1 MRLGGYTRRPMNLLF
16 RTVLAAALLPAIALA
31 DPAFTFNKPEDVKAV
46 VWNAQA
52 KAGLLL
58 SGGNSQ
64 SVSLSAG
71 GTASRKSDN
80 NRFLLEAG
88 IAYARSQL
96 RIASDV
102 DGNGSIGPS
111 EIQTSTQ
118 TTTQAWNIGGR
129 YDRFFGGDQNSAF
142 LSARIASDKPAGK
155 ELLGGGQIGYS
166 RQIFKSDRFETL
178 GELGYDFTS
187 EKDVDLDAVAIHSL
201 RGYLQQS
208 VRLSETAN
216 FVLKVEALENLNSEN
231 APYEPDGNSTVPSF
245 ADLRVNGSAA
255 LNLAINTRFSV
266 ALGFTVRYDN
276 APALRPPFAVPY
288 EAGFQPF
295 ADKLD
300 TLTEAALV
308 VTLL

>member
-1 MRLGGYTRRPMNLLF
+1 MRAPMNLSSRLLF
-16 RTVLAAALLPAIALA
+16 TAALAPALALA
-31 DPAFTFNKPEDVKAV
+31 DPAFSFNKPEDVQAV
-46 VWNAQA
+46 VWNVQA
-52 KAGLLL
+52 KAGLLV

-71 GTASRKSDN
+71 GTASRKSDH

-88 IAYARSQL
+88 VAYARSQL
-96 RIASDV
+96 RIAADLN
-102 DGNGSIGPS
+102 GNGAIGQD

-118 TTTQAWNIGGR
+118 TTTQAWNVGAR

-142 LSARIASDKPAGK
+142 LSARVASDKPAGK
-155 ELLGGGQIGYS
+155 ELLAGGQVGYS
-166 RQIFKSDRFETL
+166 RQIFKSERFETV

-187 EKDVDLDAVAIHSL
+187 EKAVDLDAVAIHSL

-216 FVLKVEALENLNSEN
+216 FVLKVEALENLNSEA
-231 APYEPDGNSTVPSF
+231 APYQPDDNTTVPSF

-266 ALGFTVRYDN
+266 ALGFTVRYDH
-276 APALRPPFAVPY
+276 APALRPPFALPY
-288 EAGFQPF
+288 DAGFRPF